1 MKLQI
6 GQSIFGKDLDEIYT
20 EIFKIFNTPTNYSAL
35 YQLIKN
41 YSSSAVTK
49 KDIDCIDILL
59 KNTSNLKKIA
69 IVGGNFPITYLVKIH
84 KQYPNIEFVII
95 DEGYFISFLED
106 YLKTKFNLNI
116 IKLNPLFDDIS
127 EHILDVD
134 LIIYPE
140 TELLVPFNM
149 LKYKNTKL
157 IFAVNFF
164 YVDYKLNINQAYS
177 AEDLEDLCCIQNS
190 IKGHVEVNGKK
201 AYYVLGKPYDN

>member
-116 IKLNPLFDDIS
+116 IKLNPLFD
-127 EHILDVD
+127 
-134 LIIYPE
+134 
-140 TELLVPFNM
+140 LVFHNNNEY
-149 LKYKNTKL
+149 LR
-157 IFAVNFF
+157 
-164 YVDYKLNINQAYS
+164 
-177 AEDLEDLCCIQNS
+177 
-190 IKGHVEVNGKK
+190 
-201 AYYVLGKPYDN
+201 